1 MDAEESL
8 EKRRSEQFH
17 VWVEAWRE
25 AWRAVFSKEHSVNLS
40 FRLPKDHCS
49 AFQAEVAAYKVAEII
64 LLRGAAWQ

>member
-25 AWRAVFSKEHSVNLS
+25 VFSKEHSVNLS

-64 LLRGAAWQ
+64 LLPGAAWQ